1 MRELF
6 DFLQIRVESS
16 FLFLVIAYD
25 FFFINRYSC
34 PFILL
39 HVCMNFLIFYKYVS
53 KKLVYINFFIE
64 KKHMAHDE
72 EQVT

>member
-25 FFFINRYSC
+25 FF
-34 PFILL
+34 LL
-39 HVCMNFLIFYKYVS
+39 TDIVVHLFYYM
-53 KKLVYINFFIE
+53 Y
-64 KKHMAHDE
+64 A
-72 EQVT
+72 